1 MPHPP
6 KSNEPVSRDGE
17 ICPGCQYCSPEHL
30 PAEPV
35 SGSEACAVCKVP
47 FKDGEI
53 RVSCLCG
60 KHMAPMHPGCDTHRD
75 EEIAEMLDAGLVSS
89 LPAQEEEP
97 WYLKVPFYEKRDA
110 PAGDMATF
118 DIPAIISHASKLAR
132 EEECKRI
139 REIVEMLCHE
149 DCCGN
154 HLACHAASLR
164 KDILSSLT
172 PDT

>member
-1 MPHPP
+1 MNRNLDMSLTP
-6 KSNEPVSRDGE
+6 KSKCCDAPIKQILSGSENERWNCSKCDEPVPS
-17 ICPGCQYCSPEHL
+17 

-35 SGSEACAVCKVP
+35 SP
-47 FKDGEI
+47 
-53 RVSCLCG
+53 
-60 KHMAPMHPGCDTHRD
+60 
-75 EEIAEMLDAGLVSS
+75 
-89 LPAQEEEP
+89 LPAQEEEK
-97 WYLKVPFYEKRDA
+97 LKHGAKLFVDQYGETMKKLAEDDAQEDSIDLMVRDFTTA
-110 PAGDMATF
+110 
-118 DIPAIISHASKLAR
+118 IPKAKSEVRRRIEAALTHASKLAR